1 MKLSSKSVAGFLVLS
16 VVFVILV
23 MAVHQLFTTKVPG
36 ANDFYSRW
44 KGAQLFFLEGM
55 DPYSPEA
62 GEAIQVGMYGR
73 PARPEEDQVLFVYPF
88 YTAFLLIPLVGL
100 SYDWAQAVW
109 LVVVMFSLIG
119 GIVLCLRLVNWQM
132 PPWLLGV
139 TLLWTVVFYNSART
153 IILGQFAALIF
164 LWLAGSLWALRHE
177 RDVLAGVLLALTTI
191 KPQMVFLLI
200 PALLLWALG
209 QQRWRFIGGFA
220 AAMVGLVGLSFT
232 LLPGWLAGFL
242 TQVNAYPGYTITGSP
257 IWVLTGF
264 YFPQLGR
271 PVELGLSALA
281 LGCLVYEW
289 WRGWRVTPALRADAA
304 SVVEVAVTDE
314 FLLLVGLTLLVTN
327 LIVVRTATT
336 NYVVLYIP
344 LFWGLKQVANRWP
357 GGKWLVTTFF
367 LLSTVGTW
375 LLFLATIEGDQEHP
389 VNYLPL
395 PFLLLAM
402 LIGWRIYQRYFTE
415 EGKIIETG
423 D

>member
-16 VVFVILV
+16 MVFVILV
-23 MAVHQLFTTKVPG
+23 VAVHQLFTTKVPG

-73 PARPEEDQVLFVYPF
+73 PALPDEDQVLFVYPF

-100 SYDWAQAVW
+100 SYDWAQAIW

-119 GIVLCLRLVNWQM
+119 GIVLCLRLVDWPM

-139 TLLWTVVFYNSART
+139 TLLWTTVFYNSART
-153 IILGQFAALIF
+153 IILGQFAALVF
-164 LWLAGSLWALRHE
+164 LWLAGSLWALQRK

-200 PALLLWALG
+200 PALMLWGLG
-209 QQRWRFIGGFA
+209 QRRWRFMGGFA
-220 AAMVGLVGLSFT
+220 AAMIALLGLSFL
-232 LLPGWLAGFL
+232 LLPGWLPGFL
-242 TQVNAYPGYTITGSP
+242 AQVNAYPGYTITGSP

-264 YFPQLGR
+264 YFPRLGH
-271 PVELGLSALA
+271 PVEIGLSALA
-281 LGCLVYEW
+281 LLLLVVQ
-289 WRGWRVTPALRADAA
+289 WRRLVKITA
-304 SVVEVAVTDE
+304 VADE
-314 FLLLVGLTLLVTN
+314 FLLVTGFTLIVTN

-336 NYVVLYIP
+336 NYVIMYVP
-344 LFWGLKQVANRWP
+344 LIWGLKRLSDQLP
-357 GGKWLVTTFF
+357 GGNLWPALFF
-367 LLSTVGTW
+367 LLSSIAGWV
-375 LLFLATIEGDQEHP
+375 LFLATIEGDQEHP

-395 PFLLLAM
+395 PFFLLILLWWAGRS
-402 LIGWRIYQRYFTE
+402 LPSPTANERVTAVS
-415 EGKIIETG
+415 
-423 D
+423 

>member
-1 MKLSSKSVAGFLVLS
+1 MKLSSRSVISFFLLSIIFMVL
-16 VVFVILV
+16 VV
-23 MAVHQLFTTKVPG
+23 AVHQLFTTKVPG

-44 KGAQLFFLEGM
+44 KGAKLFWQEGM

-73 PARPEEDQVLFVYPF
+73 TAYPDEDQVLFVYPF

-132 PPWLLGV
+132 PPWLLGI

-164 LWLAGSLWALRHE
+164 LWLAGSLWALQRE

-191 KPQMVFLLI
+191 KPQMSFLLI
-200 PALLLWALG
+200 PLLLLWGLG
-209 QQRWRFIGGFA
+209 QRRWRFAGGFT
-220 AAMVGLVGLSFT
+220 AAMVGLLGLSFL

-242 TQVNAYPGYTITGSP
+242 AQVNAYPGYTITGSP

-281 LGCLVYEW
+281 LGYLLVAW
-289 WRGWRVTPALRADAA
+289 WRGWRVT
-304 SVVEVAVTDE
+304 AVTDE
-314 FLLLVGLTLLVTN
+314 FLLLIGLTLLVTN

-344 LFWGLKQVANRWP
+344 LIWGLKQVSARWS
-357 GGKWLVTTFF
+357 GGKMLAAVFF

-375 LLFLATIEGDQEHP
+375 LLFLITITGDQEHP
-389 VNYLPL
+389 INYLPL

-402 LIGWRIYQRYFTE
+402 LISRQIYQRYFVAE
-415 EGKIIETG
+415 RELIETV